1 MVARENWKEDR
12 LETGQHLQSRPPKAA
27 SPKPQ
32 EDRARLGP
40 KGTGRLPSCAV
51 PESLR
56 NLPDPPNSFLSG
68 TNLGGK
74 VGSKA
79 PRPPTLEHSFD
90 GENDARMIVIS
101 ASRDRPSYVN
111 HFWARYLNSLFNHS
125 NDIVVLIK
133 WGQAVRYGGYHEPP
147 YPSLKETDFRLFMLS
162 GDYHSTVKPNGI
174 TEQASYSIA
183 HHCCFHLQAP

>member
-1 MVARENWKEDR
+1 MVARENWREDR

-40 KGTGRLPSCAV
+40 KGTGKLPSCAV

-79 PRPPTLEHSFD
+79 PRPPTLEHSCD
-90 GENDARMIVIS
+90 GEEKDARMIVIS

-111 HFWARYLNSLFNHS
+111 HFWARYLNNLFNHS
-125 NDIVVLIK
+125 MPVVLIK
-133 WGQAVRYGGYHEPP
+133 WGQAVRYGGYHEPHTRNRHTAQ
-147 YPSLKETDFRLFMLS
+147 LLLLS
-162 GDYHSTVKPNGI
+162 RPPLRK
-174 TEQASYSIA
+174 
-183 HHCCFHLQAP
+183 